1 MIPDLNDIQSSQ
13 MMGLKNFSQKKRSV
27 GQDQFYSVKER
38 EKSKN
43 AKMNDIIEESNRK
56 AIDQL
61 RKL

>member
-1 MIPDLNDIQSSQ
+1 
-13 MMGLKNFSQKKRSV
+13 MGLKNFSSKKRSV

-43 AKMNDIIEESNRK
+43 TKMNDIIEESNRK